1 VNGAEKEGGP
11 FNKATQLRCTNERVT
26 MAEPDMHA
34 GVGEKRWRRRAIGRG
49 RERGRKKRS
58 ANAGCVLAHV
68 RGLGWVALAWLTEVE
83 VEVVVVAG
91 QSKSELRG
99 AGELGSWGAGPTRV
113 TCAEDRGSSSFNPCA
128 CSNLA
133 FCLRRSNFELH
144 DYQKTL
150 HLPERFAVR
159 W

>member
-34 GVGEKRWRRRAIGRG
+34 GVGERRWRRRAIGRG

-83 VEVVVVAG
+83 VEVVAG
-91 QSKSELRG
+91 QSKSEVRG
-99 AGELGSWGAGPTRV
+99 AGELGSWADQSDVRRRQGFKLV
-113 TCAEDRGSSSFNPCA
+113 QPCA

>member
-34 GVGEKRWRRRAIGRG
+34 GVGERRWRRRAIGRG

-68 RGLGWVALAWLTEVE
+68 RGLGWVALPWLTEVE
-83 VEVVVVAG
+83 VEVVAG

-99 AGELGSWGAGPTRV
+99 AGEQGSWGAGPTRV

-159 W
+159 R